1 MVTHGKER
9 SEGDAEKST
18 ATGDSHD
25 LAGAIITR
33 WRRAIVPS
41 WADKNFHILL
51 AARLAMSAS
60 RAVAGVITALYL
72 SSEGFSGVEI
82 GVLFVVVTIASA
94 TMSITI
100 GLISDRVGRRPFLVA
115 VPLLTAAAA
124 VVFGTVRIPA
134 MLFIFAALGSLGRG
148 AGAGGAG
155 VGPYQPAESAFVAEG
170 VPGKHRADAF
180 GRLAFSSS
188 LGALLGGLL
197 AGLAHGRPGMGAVEA
212 ASAYHPAFLAAALL
226 ALTAG
231 LLALGLNEALRPKE
245 SGKSNFHWP
254 RRSWPVL
261 WRFWITNGV
270 NGFAIGLSGPFISY
284 WFNRRFGAGP
294 GKIGLLFAIIAFGS
308 LVSSLSAAGIAR
320 RMGTVNTITIVRAIS
335 ALLLVPI
342 ALAPSFLVAGAL
354 YFVRMLSQRLGM
366 PLRQSFTQDM
376 ADPAERSSLAALSN
390 LPLQATMGG
399 SQALAGY
406 LFDEVSLA
414 APFELAAVF
423 QCANTAFFW
432 ILFHWKPPKQA
443 ASLFGT
449 EVEIAAEAEATDD
462 PGVF

>member
-1 MVTHGKER
+1 MVTHDEGR
-9 SEGDAEKST
+9 SNGLTIEDPIAASESN
-18 ATGDSHD
+18 DQ
-25 LAGAIITR
+25 AGAGR
-33 WRRAIVPS
+33 WHRALMPH
-41 WADKNFHILL
+41 WADRNFLLILV
-51 AARLAMSAS
+51 ARLSMSAS

-82 GVLFVVVTIASA
+82 GALFVVVTVASA
-94 TMSITI
+94 IMSMAI
-100 GLISDRVGRRPFLVA
+100 GLVSDRAGRRPFLVT
-115 VPLLTAAAA
+115 VPLLTATAA
-124 VVFGTVRIPA
+124 VIFGTVRIPA
-134 MLFIFAALGSLGRG
+134 VLFIFAALGSLGRG
-148 AGAGGAG
+148 AGAGGGG

-170 VPGKHRADAF
+170 VPKKHRADAF

-197 AGLAHGRPGMGAVEA
+197 AGLAHAGSGMGAVEA
-212 ASAYHPAFLAAALL
+212 TSAYRPAFLVAALL
-226 ALTAG
+226 ALIAG
-231 LLALGLNEALRPKE
+231 LLGLGLKEELRPKE
-245 SGKSNFHWP
+245 GGKSNFHWP

-294 GKIGLLFAIIAFGS
+294 GEIGLLFAIIALGS

-320 RMGTVNTITIVRAIS
+320 RMGTVNTITIVRTIS
-335 ALLLVPI
+335 ALLMVPI

-443 ASLFGT
+443 SSLVGT
-449 EVEIAAEAEATDD
+449 EVELASEVEATDD
-462 PGVF
+462 PGLF